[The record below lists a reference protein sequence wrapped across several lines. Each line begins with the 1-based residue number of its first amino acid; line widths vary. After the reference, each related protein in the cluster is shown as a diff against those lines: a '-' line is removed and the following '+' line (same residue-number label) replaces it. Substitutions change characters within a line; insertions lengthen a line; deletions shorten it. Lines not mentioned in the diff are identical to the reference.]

1 MKFIKNKS
9 IGFIC
14 GSQHLYGDKVIET
27 VSNNVKNI
35 ISNLN
40 NSKKIPI
47 SINYT
52 KVVTTSEEI
61 IKTCSDLNNDK
72 ECIGVIIWM
81 HTFSPSKMWISGLK
95 KLTLPIC
102 HLHTQ
107 FNKEIPWSKINMDF
121 MNINQSAHGDREFS
135 HLLSRMNISRKIV
148 IGHWTDEN
156 VHKEIGVW
164 TRAALGWDEIQN
176 LKVARFG
183 DNMRGVAVTEGD
195 KLEAQIKFGFSVNGY
210 DSDDIFKEIKNLK
223 DVDISP
229 IIEEYCNEY
238 EITKQLRIG
247 GVRHSSLVD
256 AAKIELGIERFLEK
270 VGCMAFTT
278 TFENLGSLKQLPGI
292 SVQRLMKKG
301 YGFGAEGDWKVAAL
315 LRTMKVM
322 ADGIHRGTSFMEDYT
337 YHFGSKGNST
347 LGSHMLEICPSI
359 SDSKPKCEIHP
370 LSIGNREDPVRLVF
384 NSKTGKGINVSLVDM
399 GSSFRVILNEVES
412 IKIKNKLPKLPVA
425 RVLLN
430 TKPNFIDAT
439 RSWMMAGG
447 SHHTVFSLDLNFDHL
462 IDFCEIAKVECVKI
476 N

>member
-9 IGFIC
+9 IGFIS
-14 GSQHLYGDKVIET
+14 GSQHLYGDKVIEN
-27 VSNNVKNI
+27 VSNNVKRI
-35 ISNLN
+35 IGNLN
-40 NSKKIPI
+40 NSKKIPV

-61 IKTCSDLNNDK
+61 LKTCLELNNDK

-81 HTFSPSKMWISGLK
+81 HTFSPSKMWIAGLK

-183 DNMRGVAVTEGD
+183 DNMRDVAVTEGD
-195 KLEAQIKFGFSVNGY
+195 KLEAQIKFGFSVDGY

-223 DVDISP
+223 DVDISS
-229 IIEEYCNEY
+229 IIEEYYTEY
-238 EITKQLRIG
+238 EITKQLKVG
-247 GVRHSSLVD
+247 EVRHSSLVD

-322 ADGIHRGTSFMEDYT
+322 ADGIDKGTSFMEDYT
-337 YHFGSKGNST
+337 YHFGHKGNST

-430 TKPNFIDAT
+430 SKPNFIDAT

-447 SHHTVFSLDLNFDHL
+447 SHHTVFSLDLNFHHL

>member
-1 MKFIKNKS
+1 
-9 IGFIC
+9 
-14 GSQHLYGDKVIET
+14 
-27 VSNNVKNI
+27 
-35 ISNLN
+35 
-40 NSKKIPI
+40 
-47 SINYT
+47 
-52 KVVTTSEEI
+52 
-61 IKTCSDLNNDK
+61 
-72 ECIGVIIWM
+72 
-81 HTFSPSKMWISGLK
+81 
-95 KLTLPIC
+95 
-102 HLHTQ
+102 
-107 FNKEIPWSKINMDF
+107 
-121 MNINQSAHGDREFS
+121 
-135 HLLSRMNISRKIV
+135 
-148 IGHWTDEN
+148 
-156 VHKEIGVW
+156 
-164 TRAALGWDEIQN
+164 
-176 LKVARFG
+176 
-183 DNMRGVAVTEGD
+183 
-195 KLEAQIKFGFSVNGY
+195 
-210 DSDDIFKEIKNLK
+210 
-223 DVDISP
+223 
-229 IIEEYCNEY
+229 
-238 EITKQLRIG
+238 
-247 GVRHSSLVD
+247 
-256 AAKIELGIERFLEK
+256 
-270 VGCMAFTT
+270 MAFTT

-322 ADGIHRGTSFMEDYT
+322 AYGINRGTSFMEDYT

-425 RVLLN
+425 RVLLD